1 MYAKGEKITN
11 IPEILI
17 EYRWN
22 PYQSKSNKLKETL
35 RITIQL
41 QKRATTTLKIPSTR
55 KDRGYQVLEKILLL
69 LPSKR
74 ILILFKQITYKQ
86 W

>member
-41 QKRATTTLKIPSTR
+41 QKRATTTLKIPATR

-74 ILILFKQITYKQ
+74 ILNLFKQITYKQ